1 MAFVYLIGEDETI
14 NRFKIG
20 VTKCNDINKRLKK
33 LQTGNS
39 NELFIKHVYETD
51 RPFKLETMLHNYYKH
66 NNILNE
72 WYELS
77 PDDVKSFCSVCNK
90 MQTIIDSLSDNPYF

>member
-1 MAFVYLIGEDETI
+1 MGFVYLIGEDETT

-39 NELFIKHVYETD
+39 NELFIKHVYET
-51 RPFKLETMLHNYYKH
+51 MLHNYYK
-66 NNILNE
+66 
-72 WYELS
+72 
-77 PDDVKSFCSVCNK
+77 
-90 MQTIIDSLSDNPYF
+90 